1 MARDGA
7 LNEGFFHVLEA
18 NIDEALEEEGK
29 LGGEVEGGGQVTT
42 RSQVLTHINTRC
54 KEEVRR
60 TRENTPSSVQTHI
73 KHFTHSY
80 NYINTPTSPSR
91 PLRLPPKVGE
101 GSITIIPILSVP
113 PTCFT

>member
-7 LNEGFFHVLEA
+7 LNSGFFHVLEA

-60 TRENTPSSVQTHI
+60 TRNNTPSSVQTH
-73 KHFTHSY
+73 KTLL
-80 NYINTPTSPSR
+80 TPTIILTPPPPLSA
-91 PLRLPPKVGE
+91 PLRSPPKVGE
-101 GSITIIPILSVP
+101 GSITILPILSVP
-113 PTCFT
+113 PACFT